1 MWPYDHFNQYS
12 GLINE
17 FEIEIEEF
25 EKDPQT
31 NKAGPRK
38 KIIFLAKNYDE
49 SQKGFKRETELRKFL
64 DHDIKIIEKE
74 IINEYSGISDKLRY
88 RLKSMMPKDP
98 PHQEG
103 DINFKIL
110 GGIIQASLVILD
122 ITPTGKVK
130 KRFIFNENVM
140 AELGLALAWKMPEQV
155 ICLWDTSRFA
165 FDGKNLP
172 FDIQNYFV
180 KKLNFCNLDNKND
193 NLKDYIE
200 DRIKKIE
207 FTKSIFIK
215 NIITKLD
222 SEALEL
228 LRSTRGLIFTLGTQ
242 RDSVFYPLRVA
253 TLRHLLNLGI
263 FRIEIFLPGSLDYGY
278 YLTDFGRVILIKLGV
293 KELYCKRFAEFIRVS
308 YWMRDSNKGNVAH
321 KEKFDEKKAEF
332 RAYYDIDWDK
342 CDILLREV
350 LNNNGIKDNTENVIT
365 MFENYDKKVGGNF
378 KIVNEQIVKPWEAN
392 VVAETRNPKIM

>member
-1 MWPYDHFNQYS
+1 
-12 GLINE
+12 
-17 FEIEIEEF
+17 
-25 EKDPQT
+25 
-31 NKAGPRK
+31 
-38 KIIFLAKNYDE
+38 
-49 SQKGFKRETELRKFL
+49 
-64 DHDIKIIEKE
+64 
-74 IINEYSGISDKLRY
+74 
-88 RLKSMMPKDP
+88 
-98 PHQEG
+98 
-103 DINFKIL
+103 
-110 GGIIQASLVILD
+110 
-122 ITPTGKVK
+122 
-130 KRFIFNENVM
+130 
-140 AELGLALAWKMPEQV
+140 
-155 ICLWDTSRFA
+155 
-165 FDGKNLP
+165 
-172 FDIQNYFV
+172 
-180 KKLNFCNLDNKND
+180 
-193 NLKDYIE
+193 
-200 DRIKKIE
+200 
-207 FTKSIFIK
+207 
-215 NIITKLD
+215 
-222 SEALEL
+222 
-228 LRSTRGLIFTLGTQ
+228 
-242 RDSVFYPLRVA
+242 VA